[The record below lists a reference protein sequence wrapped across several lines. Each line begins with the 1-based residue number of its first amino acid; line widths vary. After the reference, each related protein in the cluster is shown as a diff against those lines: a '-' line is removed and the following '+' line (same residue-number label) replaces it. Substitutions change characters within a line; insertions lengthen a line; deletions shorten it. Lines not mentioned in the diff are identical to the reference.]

1 MKDNPMTVTNNATFA
16 LGKRVFRSTTVFSKT
31 TSNMP
36 IIITG
41 LTLLVSVL
49 VTPVTSAQSSNL
61 PEEIIVNAP
70 ESLRNLRLEI
80 NRAQENM
87 FNVFNVLNEDD
98 RFDVHCEY
106 VRRWQS
112 KIREQ
117 VCSPAY
123 LKHAQEEEA
132 EMLLGQFGF
141 VGATRGAPGV
151 TQMDYFNEQFAE
163 RMKTLF
169 KAHPEFRQAMGE
181 YNALTETLEET
192 RKQRLEK

>member
-1 MKDNPMTVTNNATFA
+1 MVSA
-16 LGKRVFRSTTVFSKT
+16 LG
-31 TSNMP
+31 
-36 IIITG
+36 I
-41 LTLLVSVL
+41 SV
-49 VTPVTSAQSSNL
+49 VSAQTQNI

-80 NRAQENM
+80 NRAEENM
-87 FNVFNVLNEDD
+87 FNVFNALNDDD

-123 LKHAQEEEA
+123 LKNAQEQEA

-163 RMKTLF
+163 RMKNLF
-169 KAHPEFRQAMGE
+169 KEHPEFRQALGE

-192 RKQRLEK
+192 RKQRFGE